1 MLRNLIF
8 LLLIGM
14 VLMFVM
20 QNVAVVQVRFLF
32 WEVSMSRAL
41 MLIAT
46 LAVGLVGGWLIALP
60 RQRKGKPPRRTGGR

>member
-8 LLLIGM
+8 IVLVGVVLI
-14 VLMFVM
+14 FVM
-20 QNVAVVQVRFLF
+20 QNIAVVQVRFLF

-46 LAVGLVGGWLIALP
+46 LAIGLVGGWLLGLP
-60 RQRKGKPPRRTGGR
+60 RQKKNKLPRKTGLR